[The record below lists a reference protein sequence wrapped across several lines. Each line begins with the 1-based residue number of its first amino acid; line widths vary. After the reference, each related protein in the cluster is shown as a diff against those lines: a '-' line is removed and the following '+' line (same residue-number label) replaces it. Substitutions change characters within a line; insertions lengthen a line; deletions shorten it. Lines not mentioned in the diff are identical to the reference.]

1 MNSSQRRLT
10 LATTLILMGILF
22 LSSLGDNVSLIAL
35 MFKVESESS
44 SGFSISILLA
54 AQLVPAILLSPLP
67 VNSLIASKPLA
78 YW

>member
-10 LATTLILMGILF
+10 LATTLILIGILF
-22 LSSLGDNVSLIAL
+22 LSSLGDNVALIAL

>member
-10 LATTLILMGILF
+10 LATTLILIGILF
-22 LSSLGDNVSLIAL
+22 LSSLGDNVALIAL

-44 SGFSISILLA
+44 LGFSISILLA